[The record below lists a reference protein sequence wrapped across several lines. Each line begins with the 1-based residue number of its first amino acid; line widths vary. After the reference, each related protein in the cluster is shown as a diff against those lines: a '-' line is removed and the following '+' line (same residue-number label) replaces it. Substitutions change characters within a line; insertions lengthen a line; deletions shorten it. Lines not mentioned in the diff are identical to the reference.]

1 MSQDSLHALWT
12 QMTSDDVQAFEQLYQ
27 LVAHDLL
34 IYGKSLTHD
43 HELVKE
49 ELQNLFLTIWNK
61 RKSNQVPDQ
70 VRSYLFRAFRN
81 NVIRSSQ
88 QAQKVLYKVE
98 DRIEEGVNEE
108 ENLHAHSI
116 KDIIES
122 LPNRQKEVIKLRY
135 FQGLDHQEIAQVLD
149 MNYQSVSNLIARAI
163 KKLREKMTG
172 K

>member
-12 QMTSDDVQAFEQLYQ
+12 QMISDDVQAFEQLYQ
-27 LVAHDLL
+27 LFAHDLL

-49 ELQNLFLTIWNK
+49 ELQNLFLSIWNK

-98 DRIEEGVNEE
+98 DRMEEDTNEQ
-108 ENLHAHSI
+108 ENVHAHSI
-116 KDIIES
+116 KEIIES